1 MAFIERLLNQ
11 GNAPLIE
18 QAVRFSAVRHK
29 VLAENIANSSTPGYR
44 QKDLSVDK
52 FRMMLRKRV
61 DERDHAPPGSV
72 AIDDVKI
79 DIETPASG
87 IVFHDR
93 NNRSMEQLM
102 TDAASNAL
110 YHNMML
116 EMLRKQYSSIDMA
129 LKERVG

>member
-11 GNAPLIE
+11 GNAPVIE
-18 QAVRFSAVRHK
+18 QAVRFSAMRHK
-29 VLAENIANSSTPGYR
+29 VLAENIANVSTPGYR
-44 QKDLSVDK
+44 QKDMSVDK
-52 FRMMLRKRV
+52 FRVLLRKRL

-72 AIDDVKI
+72 AIKDVSVE
-79 DIETPASG
+79 IENPASG

-93 NNRSMEQLM
+93 SNRSMEQLM

-116 EMLRKQYSSIDMA
+116 EMLRKQYGSIDMA